1 VYCILQETWES
12 KEWLLKPALLSF
24 IIEELF
30 FSNEPFVSNEPFSK
44 EGKKEKTHLPKR
56 GNGTTLP
63 KSSF

>member
-24 IIEELF
+24 IIEEPF
-30 FSNEPFVSNEPFSK
+30 FSNEPFSK